1 MKYSLKNPKLRW
13 AFLIIGFAI
22 ILYFFIQINKIIRQ
36 LRKEEQIK
44 IELWANAVSRKAH
57 FVDHTAKFF
66 NKLAQEEKIRLQQF
80 ITAHQIILS
89 QPLDAELNF
98 YYDFI
103 VNNKSIPVIITDE
116 FNNIQLS
123 QNVEIPQGQKVLVGN
138 LMKRFSQNPPF
149 EYNVSGMKFKL
160 YYSESNV
167 YRNMRET
174 LNYFTQTFLDDLVNN
189 SVFLPVVITD
199 STETEVIA
207 SGNIEEKLI
216 DKENLPQTIRKM
228 KDENGVWTINLPEKP
243 NARIFYQ
250 HSQFIT
256 ALQYYPLVYLLITI
270 FFVWLIFR
278 LFKAMK
284 KSEEDMLWIGMNKE
298 TAHQLG
304 TPISALVAW
313 VEYLRLQPENE
324 TICQEITKDI
334 NRLDMITKRFS
345 QIGTNPEL
353 TPINII
359 PIIEGAMNYLCSRSS
374 KKVIYDINLPK
385 EEEIILPI
393 NQCLLEWVLENLS
406 KNAIDAMGGIG
417 TLSLEMS
424 QDNKRVIIDISDT
437 GKGMQKK
444 EFKKIFEAGYTT
456 KERGWGMG
464 LSLAKRIIE
473 EYHHGKI
480 FVKQSV
486 IGKGT
491 TFRIM
496 LKKL

>member
-1 MKYSLKNPKLRW
+1 
-13 AFLIIGFAI
+13 
-22 ILYFFIQINKIIRQ
+22 
-36 LRKEEQIK
+36 
-44 IELWANAVSRKAH
+44 
-57 FVDHTAKFF
+57 
-66 NKLAQEEKIRLQQF
+66 
-80 ITAHQIILS
+80 
-89 QPLDAELNF
+89 
-98 YYDFI
+98 
-103 VNNKSIPVIITDE
+103 
-116 FNNIQLS
+116 
-123 QNVEIPQGQKVLVGN
+123 
-138 LMKRFSQNPPF
+138 MKRFSQNPPF

-216 DKENLPQTIRKM
+216 DKENLPETIRKM

-243 NARIFYQ
+243 NARIFYR
-250 HSQFIT
+250 HSKFIT

-359 PIIEGAMNYLCSRSS
+359 PIVEGAMNYLCSRSS